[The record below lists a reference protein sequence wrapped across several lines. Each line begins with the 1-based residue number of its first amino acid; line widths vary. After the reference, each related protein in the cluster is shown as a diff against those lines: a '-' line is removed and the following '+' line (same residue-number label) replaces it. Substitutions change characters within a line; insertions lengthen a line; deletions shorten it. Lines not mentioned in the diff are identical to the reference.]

1 MDQSPAGIFRRHRR
15 KNNKGMI
22 LKNRYDDMHYIR
34 FVAEM
39 RSTQVHNKAWAYMR
53 NINWIAEIREDAF
66 YTIVDNLEV

>member
-1 MDQSPAGIFRRHRR
+1 
-15 KNNKGMI
+15 MI